1 MSMPSPA
8 DLLACAVEAARAA
21 GHHAVKNESRRGE
34 VAQSLAHDVKLNLD
48 TECQR
53 KAEAVIRNAFPNHAM
68 LGEEGASDGD
78 ASGPLWIIDPI
89 DGTVNFSHGLTYWCS
104 SIAVQVD
111 GRMVAGAVYA
121 PVMKELYTASVE
133 GPALC
138 NDRPIR
144 VSDVSELSG
153 VLALTGLEKTLGA
166 HLGSLE
172 VTRAVS
178 LQVQKIRLFGAAA
191 LDLCHVACGRAD
203 AFFESGVYLWDIAAG
218 GLIAERAGARV
229 DHLKQLGKWRWRYL
243 CTNGRIHDPLKDI
256 IGQALAPEDQA
267 ATGA

>member
-1 MSMPSPA
+1 MSTPSPA

-111 GRMVAGAVYA
+111 
-121 PVMKELYTASVE
+121 
-133 GPALC
+133 
-138 NDRPIR
+138 
-144 VSDVSELSG
+144 ELSG
-153 VLALTGLEKTLGA
+153 LGERDRRSDDHRDA
-166 HLGSLE
+166 GRRGPFHSRSLWSI
-172 VTRAVS
+172 APP
-178 LQVQKIRLFGAAA
+178 
-191 LDLCHVACGRAD
+191 VA
-203 AFFESGVYLWDIAAG
+203 S
-218 GLIAERAGARV
+218 
-229 DHLKQLGKWRWRYL
+229 
-243 CTNGRIHDPLKDI
+243 
-256 IGQALAPEDQA
+256 
-267 ATGA
+267 